1 MFSRQKALPCGIA
14 HQSCDPVGRRGIQ
27 MRIVFRNWF
36 EIGFGAVRAERTAY
50 CLLNYRTEN
59 VLPAYQ
65 WVQYFFLLVTT
76 TKKKYLYE

>member
-1 MFSRQKALPCGIA
+1 
-14 HQSCDPVGRRGIQ
+14 

-65 WVQYFFLLVTT
+65 LVQFFFLLVTT
-76 TKKKYLYE
+76 TTKIFIFMNSLDVVLI

>member
-1 MFSRQKALPCGIA
+1 
-14 HQSCDPVGRRGIQ
+14 

-36 EIGFGAVRAERTAY
+36 EIGFGAVRAERTTY

-65 WVQYFFLLVTT
+65 WVQFFFLLVTT
-76 TKKKYLYE
+76 TKKYLSL